1 MFLLNELILL
11 SPLAI
16 YTYWRILRLIE
27 RTATKVLFSLLFV
40 LLLAAFPV
48 AETLSHRGSGGWT
61 KGVIIVGYDS
71 LPLLLYLVLSVILT
85 DLVIGAGRLFK
96 LLSKEAVR
104 GSRFRRWRLR
114 AVLIIPAVVVIAG
127 VVNYHWLR
135 VREYSVEI
143 PRKSSA
149 VRELKI
155 AFAAD
160 FHLGTITDVHF
171 MERFVARV
179 NAAEPDIILIGGDVL
194 EGDRRDEDVGGF
206 AAAFRRLRSKY
217 GVFAVPG
224 NHEGHG
230 GAKSDFFDRAGIRL
244 LEDAVVR
251 IDDAIDLAGR
261 NDGHARNRKP
271 IVDLLGN
278 TPDDLPLVLLDHR
291 PTDIDNISQT
301 RTDILLSGHT
311 HHGQL
316 FPINWITGR
325 QYELSWGYEKK
336 RRTHVFVTS
345 GVQLWGPPVRTV
357 GASEILLI
365 HVVFRDPAGGKS
377 PL

>member
-27 RTATKVLFSLLFV
+27 LTAAKILFSVFCV

-61 KGVIIVGYDS
+61 KGVIVVGYDA
-71 LPLLLYLVLSVILT
+71 LPLLLYLVLTAILI
-85 DLVIGAGRLFK
+85 DLIIGAGRLLKF
-96 LLSKEAVR
+96 LSKETVR
-104 GSRFRRWRLR
+104 SSCFRRWRLR
-114 AVLIIPAVVVIAG
+114 AVLIIPVIVVTAG
-127 VVNYHWLR
+127 VVNFHWLR
-135 VREYSVEI
+135 VREYSIEV

-149 VRELKI
+149 VRELRI

-160 FHLGTITDVHF
+160 FHLGTITDGNF
-171 MERFVARV
+171 MKRFVARV
-179 NAAEPDIILIGGDVL
+179 NAVEPDIVLIGGDVL
-194 EGDRRDEDVGGF
+194 EGDRREEDVGGF
-206 AAAFRRLRSKY
+206 AAEFRRLRSTY

-230 GAKSDFFDRAGIRL
+230 GSRSDFFDRAGIRL
-244 LEDAVVR
+244 LEDAVVK
-251 IDDAIDLAGR
+251 IDDAFYLAGR
-261 NDGHARNRKP
+261 NDAHSRNRKP
-271 IVDLLGN
+271 VVDLLGN
-278 TPDDLPLVLLDHR
+278 TPDDLPLILLDHR
-291 PTDIDNISQT
+291 PTDIDNVSRT
-301 RTDILLSGHT
+301 RTDIVLSGHT

-316 FPINWITGR
+316 FPINWITDR
-325 QYELSWGYEKK
+325 QYELSWGYAKK
-336 RRTHVFVTS
+336 RQTHVFVTS
-345 GVQLWGPPVRTV
+345 GVQLWGPPVRTA

-365 HVVFRDPAGGKS
+365 HVVFRDPSGGKS